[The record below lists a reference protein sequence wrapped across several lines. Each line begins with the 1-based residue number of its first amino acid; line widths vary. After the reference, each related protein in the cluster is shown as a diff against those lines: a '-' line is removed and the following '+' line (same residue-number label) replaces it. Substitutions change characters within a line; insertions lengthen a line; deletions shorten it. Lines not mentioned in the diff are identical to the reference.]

1 MNIISDTAYLDGYT
15 VEDIDYHNDDKITIS
30 LKTTGESI
38 EVCPVCGWSM
48 MGHGYKSVTV
58 TDIPLFSK
66 PVNLILKY
74 HRKKCWKC
82 GYLWT
87 QSLSGLVPNH
97 FITQRAYD
105 SIIDEGLRLPFEQ
118 VRKKYL
124 LSAGVIRR
132 YFFEFFDTNRE
143 KLRFRTPSFLG
154 IYLLNSEKHGKS
166 TIFIDLDNKTIYDII
181 KGNDRKTITDF
192 LITIKNTE
200 SIIWLLT
207 DNPLLT
213 KDYIMKNPRI
223 RVATDFYHW
232 GEMMTEQIDEICRLV
247 YGNEK
252 PKMCSFKELQT
263 IFRKP
268 FSKLSDNEKQIIDK
282 HDCDGLFPIYQAYRI
297 KNMYYDLIIKNKSIR
312 DAKKAFE
319 EWTETVPN
327 EKTYCGY
334 RKIIDIIRIFYH
346 EFFEYWDCPICKD
359 AESIIEYS
367 NLPHKFSINE
377 KKNSFEIIR
386 AKTLFNQYNI
396 NELSEGKVF
405 LGAPIPIDGII

>member
-30 LKTTGESI
+30 LKATGESI

-82 GYLWT
+82 GYLWA

-97 FITQRAYD
+97 LITQRAYD

-124 LSAGVIRR
+124 LSAGIIRR
-132 YFFEFFDTNRE
+132 YFFEFFDANRE
-143 KLRFRTPSFLG
+143 KLRFRTPAFLG

-166 TIFIDLDNKTIYDII
+166 SIFIDLNNKTIYDIV
-181 KGNDRKTITDF
+181 KGNDRKTINDF
-192 LITIKNTE
+192 FASIKNVE
-200 SIIWLLT
+200 SITWLLT
-207 DNPLLT
+207 DNPRLT
-213 KDYIMKNPRI
+213 ENFIVKNPEI
-223 RVATDFYHW
+223 RVATDFYYW
-232 GEMMTEQIDEICRLV
+232 GEMITDQIDEICRLL
-247 YGNEK
+247 YGDEK
-252 PKMCSFKELQT
+252 PGICSFKELLT
-263 IFRKP
+263 ITRKP
-268 FSKLSDNEKQIIDK
+268 FAELSDKEKQTIDK
-282 HDCDGLFPIYQAYRI
+282 HDCDNLFPIFQAYKI
-297 KNMYYDLIIKNKSIR
+297 KNMFYDLIVKNKSVR

-319 EWTETVPN
+319 EWTTSVPN
-327 EKTYCGY
+327 EKIYDGF
-334 RKIIDIIRIFYH
+334 RKIINEIRTYYNV
-346 EFFEYWDCPICKD
+346 FFEYWNCPICN
-359 AESIIEYS
+359 ATESVIEYS
-367 NLPHKFSINE
+367 KLPHKFSIND

-396 NELSEGKVF
+396 NELYEGKVF